1 MKSEYDND
9 NPIISQPT
17 EIGGIMVEVHG
28 LHDVTWK
35 EAEAY
40 IRHIQESEK
49 ELLSHGRLTS
59 LSVHATQSGDVL
71 LDYAVKPP
79 KFQRIRRITG
89 YLVGTTDRWNNAKRA
104 ELDDRVQHSMDESE
118 KEYSGMSR

>member
-1 MKSEYDND
+1 MSGKKNWD

-40 IRHIQESEK
+40 IRHIQETEK
-49 ELLSHGRLTS
+49 ELLSHGRLSS
-59 LSVHATQSGDVL
+59 LSIHATQSGDVL

-79 KFQRIRRITG
+79 QFQRIRRITG

-104 ELDDRVQHSMDESE
+104 ELGDRVKHSLEGE
-118 KEYSGMSR
+118 ERGTEEMSR

>member
-1 MKSEYDND
+1 MGDKQTDD
-9 NPIISQPT
+9 NPVISQPT

-40 IRHIQESEK
+40 IRHIQETEK
-49 ELLSHGRLTS
+49 ELLSHGRLSS
-59 LSVHATQSGDVL
+59 LSIHATQSGDVL

-79 KFQRIRRITG
+79 RFERVRRITG
-89 YLVGTTDRWNNAKRA
+89 YLVGTVDRWNNAKRA
-104 ELDDRVQHSMDESE
+104 ELGDRVKHSMDESE
-118 KEYSGMSR
+118 KDYSGMSR

>member
-1 MKSEYDND
+1 MSGKKNWD

-40 IRHIQESEK
+40 IRHIYETEK
-49 ELLSHGRLTS
+49 ELLSHGRLSS
-59 LSVHATQSGDVL
+59 LSIHATQSGDVL

-79 KFQRIRRITG
+79 QFQRIRRITG

-104 ELDDRVQHSMDESE
+104 ELGDRVKHSLEGE
-118 KEYSGMSR
+118 ERGTEEMSR

>member
-1 MKSEYDND
+1 MKSESD

-59 LSVHATQSGDVL
+59 LSIHATQSGDVL
-71 LDYAVKPP
+71 LDYVVKPP

-104 ELDDRVQHSMDESE
+104 ELYDRVQHSMDESD